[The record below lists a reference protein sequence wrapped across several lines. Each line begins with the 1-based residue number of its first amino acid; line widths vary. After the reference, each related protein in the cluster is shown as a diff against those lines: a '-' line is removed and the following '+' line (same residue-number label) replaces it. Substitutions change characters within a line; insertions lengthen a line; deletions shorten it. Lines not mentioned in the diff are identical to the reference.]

1 MSTTVQH
8 EPNPLRRVAL
18 ALPAGVGR
26 LLSLASR
33 IAGGALA
40 VAIAVAQDYD
50 RTRAFAV
57 VLTVVALVS
66 CLPLGGWL
74 RERLPW
80 LGAGVLFFG
89 GALLAQVGLGRWVL
103 LCGALAAVGA
113 AIDEGQDR
121 RQTRVAA
128 FFTGFGLIVL
138 AVAAIVLG
146 IEG

>member
-1 MSTTVQH
+1 MTRV
-8 EPNPLRRVAL
+8 EPGTNPLVRVAR
-18 ALPAGVGR
+18 ALPAGSGR
-26 LLSLASR
+26 LLSLGGRAV
-33 IAGGALA
+33 GGALA
-40 VAIAVAQDYD
+40 LAIAAGQDYD
-50 RTRAFAV
+50 RTRALALVLAV
-57 VLTVVALVS
+57 VGLAS
-66 CLPLGGWL
+66 CAPLGGWL
-74 RERLPW
+74 RGRLPW